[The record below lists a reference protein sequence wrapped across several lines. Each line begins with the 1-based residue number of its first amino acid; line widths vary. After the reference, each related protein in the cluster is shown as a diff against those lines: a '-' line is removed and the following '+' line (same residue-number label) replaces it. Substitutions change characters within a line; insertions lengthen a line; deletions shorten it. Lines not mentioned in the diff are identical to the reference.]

1 MVTERPTTPEA
12 SQPFGQ
18 DNELG
23 GNGADE
29 EPHGLH
35 HNLKQLIHDLID
47 TNFAKFIARSFN
59 SEEWIR
65 QQELFQDPNLA
76 SFVSY
81 IVAAIQ
87 QLYTI
92 LGAFASQFGFKHRT
106 VHYMLLTAHTHTA
119 KAIFRETNRW
129 NFLEHE
135 LRSEW
140 QVGWNRMDYIKHVKN
155 RMNEAE
161 QWEQDEWDAEI
172 QRREDNFEKG
182 KVPPIIQRKRVNR
195 MVKGMK
201 ACVST
206 CRSSY
211 TSKCRLDVRRVRNLR
226 LVVSLTV
233 SRSLT
238 DKRTKSAS
246 NQSTCSRFRRLV
258 NNFGKN
264 WTHMASE
271 RTHGERY
278 VRRAAC
284 WRLQKMF
291 QLFVES
297 PVSS

>member
-1 MVTERPTTPEA
+1 MATERPTTPEA

-23 GNGADE
+23 GNGADK
-29 EPHGLH
+29 EPHELH
-35 HNLKQLIHDLID
+35 HSLKQLIHDLID

-65 QQELFQDPNLA
+65 QQELFRDPNLA
-76 SFVSY
+76 SFVTY

-92 LGAFASQFGFKHRT
+92 LGAFASQFGKGSLSGDKQ
-106 VHYMLLTAHTHTA
+106 M
-119 KAIFRETNRW
+119 E
-129 NFLEHE
+129 FLGA
-135 LRSEW
+135 W
-140 QVGWNRMDYIKHVKN
+140 WNRMDYIKHVKN

-195 MVKGMK
+195 MVKGTK

-226 LVVSLTV
+226 LAVSLTV

-238 DKRTKSAS
+238 DKRTKSTS
-246 NQSTCSRFRRLV
+246 NQ
-258 NNFGKN
+258 
-264 WTHMASE
+264 
-271 RTHGERY
+271 
-278 VRRAAC
+278 
-284 WRLQKMF
+284 
-291 QLFVES
+291 
-297 PVSS
+297 